1 MSKRIKTLIGVVMA
15 ASFVTLAS
23 SNFASAQYFTSAQY
37 PVMVNTVTPTV
48 VGYTAEPAGLFGL
61 RTRVRPIVAPVAT
74 PVAVTPV
81 PVKQVTV
88 VPPPTPVVR
97 YSASPVVQTYYTPVP
112 AVAPVTYLGF

>member
-1 MSKRIKTLIGVVMA
+1 MA
-15 ASFVTLAS
+15 ISFITVAT
-23 SNFASAQYFTSAQY
+23 SNEASAQY
-37 PVMVNTVTPTV
+37 PVVVNAVTPTV

-74 PVAVTPV
+74 PVAVTQVAVTPVAVNPV

-97 YSASPVVQTYYTPVP
+97 YSSPPVVQT
-112 AVAPVTYLGF
+112 G